1 MARDPTVSG
10 KNESLVKPFDDFA
23 TSDRSQTIIVKL
35 LGRARMTGTHVS
47 IALQCRELSDGRNRL
62 TGRSTRERGSAPL
75 HTKKISTPL
84 GCSLNLLACSH
95 HYAAWADRERAM
107 DLRHVRFAIAVSEEL
122 QFTAAARRCGVSQP
136 SLTVAIR
143 ALEDELGR
151 PLFERRPEVR
161 VTDFGQR
168 VLAQMY
174 VISDACDAIAAMAVA
189 TPKRLPI
196 PDDQV
201 EVAQSRPAG

>member
-1 MARDPTVSG
+1 
-10 KNESLVKPFDDFA
+10 
-23 TSDRSQTIIVKL
+23 
-35 LGRARMTGTHVS
+35 
-47 IALQCRELSDGRNRL
+47 
-62 TGRSTRERGSAPL
+62 
-75 HTKKISTPL
+75 
-84 GCSLNLLACSH
+84 
-95 HYAAWADRERAM
+95 M

-174 VISDACDAIAAMAVA
+174 VISDACDAISAMAVEA
-189 TPKRLPI
+189 AKRSPI
-196 PDDQV
+196 PDEQAK
-201 EVAQSRPAG
+201 VAQSRPGVAG